1 MCVHVCVVGI
11 RSGSGNHGETKT
23 KLVKGRKKRCKHRG
37 KESGV
42 RHQSS
47 MELCGSRSTEKN
59 VTGTL
64 YQFPGAVTT
73 NCHELGA

>member
-1 MCVHVCVVGI
+1 MCVPVCVVGI

-42 RHQSS
+42 IHSS
-47 MELCGSRSTEKN
+47 K
-59 VTGTL
+59 
-64 YQFPGAVTT
+64 F
-73 NCHELGA
+73 NCISYLQLGYHRA